1 MALLPLNEGLLKS
14 AGDLVYTFRFL
25 TLLVTPFEKTK
36 AFEKGIIDEKGKRLK
51 KPPFSKIEDRNDYA
65 SYYSSF
71 IRLVFNVKKLM
82 AKAPGGSSRIASY
95 AAALYL
101 IKEKFSVSETKIEKS
116 LFECGLDSSDLL
128 AEESKWFMLE
138 DEQLSP
144 GVYSLK
150 YEKVLNTTC
159 DDIVNAKDKVRISE
173 ECFPVGDIFGLNIY
187 EATHMRSQQ
196 KLYITAEELLR

>member
-1 MALLPLNEGLLKS
+1 MGLIKS
-14 AGDLVYTFRFL
+14 AADIAYTFRFL
-25 TLLVTPFEKTK
+25 ALLVTPFDKTK
-36 AFEKGIIDEKGKRLK
+36 AFEKGIIDEKGKRLV
-51 KPPFSKIEDRNDYA
+51 KPPFSKIEDRENYA
-65 SYYSSF
+65 NYYTPF
-71 IRLVFNVKKLM
+71 IRLVFNIKKLM

-101 IKEKFSVSETKIEKS
+101 IKENFSVSEKNMRKDLLKAGI
-116 LFECGLDSSDLL
+116 DPSDLL

-138 DEQLSP
+138 DNQLSP

-150 YEKVLNTTC
+150 YEKVLNATC
-159 DDIVNAKDKVRISE
+159 EPTVNAKDKVRIHD
-173 ECFPVGDIFGLNIY
+173 ECFPIGDIFGLNIY

>member
-1 MALLPLNEGLLKS
+1 MGFLKS

-36 AFEKGIIDEKGKRLK
+36 AFDKGIIDAKGKRLK
-51 KPPFSKIEDRNDYA
+51 KPPFSTIEDRENYA
-65 SYYSSF
+65 SFYSPF

-82 AKAPGGSSRIASY
+82 AKAPGGSTRLASY

-116 LFECGLDSSDLL
+116 LLECGLDSTDLL

-159 DDIVNAKDKVRISE
+159 EPVVNAKDKVRISE
-173 ECFPVGDIFGLNIY
+173 ECFPIGDIFGLNIY

-196 KLYITAEELLR
+196 KVYITAEELLK

>member
-1 MALLPLNEGLLKS
+1 MGLIKR

-36 AFEKGIIDEKGKRLK
+36 AFEKGIIDEKGKRLV
-51 KPPFSKIEDRNDYA
+51 KPPFSKIEDRNNYA
-65 SYYSSF
+65 EYYSPF

-82 AKAPGGSSRIASY
+82 AKAPGGSTRIASY

-101 IKEKFSVSETKIEKS
+101 IKENFSVSEKNMRKDLLKAGI
-116 LFECGLDSSDLL
+116 DPSDLL
-128 AEESKWFMLE
+128 AEESEWFMLE
-138 DEQLSP
+138 DNQISP

-159 DDIVNAKDKVRISE
+159 
-173 ECFPVGDIFGLNIY
+173 
-187 EATHMRSQQ
+187 
-196 KLYITAEELLR
+196 

>member
-1 MALLPLNEGLLKS
+1 MGLIKS
-14 AGDLVYTFRFL
+14 AADIAYTFRFL
-25 TLLVTPFEKTK
+25 ALLVTPFNKTR
-36 AFEKGIIDEKGKRLK
+36 AFEKGIIDEKGKRLV
-51 KPPFSKIEDRNDYA
+51 KPPFSKIEDRENYA
-65 SYYSSF
+65 NYYTPF
-71 IRLVFNVKKLM
+71 IRLVFNIKKLM

-101 IKEKFSVSETKIEKS
+101 IKENFSVSEKNMRKDLLKAGI
-116 LFECGLDSSDLL
+116 DPSDLL

-138 DEQLSP
+138 DNQLSP

-150 YEKVLNTTC
+150 YEKVLNSTC
-159 DDIVNAKDKVRISE
+159 EPIVNAKDKVRIE
-173 ECFPVGDIFGLNIY
+173 DECFPVGDIFGLNIY

>member
-1 MALLPLNEGLLKS
+1 MGLLKS

-25 TLLVTPFEKTK
+25 TLLVTPFNKTK
-36 AFEKGIIDEKGKRLK
+36 AFDKGIIDEKGKRLI
-51 KPPFSKIEDRNDYA
+51 KPPFSKIEDREN
-65 SYYSSF
+65 YSDFYSPF

-116 LFECGLDSSDLL
+116 LFECGFDQGDLL

-150 YEKVLNTTC
+150 YEKVINSTC
-159 DDIVNAKDKVRISE
+159 DDIVNARDKSEYLRNVFQWEIS
-173 ECFPVGDIFGLNIY
+173 L
-187 EATHMRSQQ
+187 A
-196 KLYITAEELLR
+196 

>member
-1 MALLPLNEGLLKS
+1 MGLIKS
-14 AGDLVYTFRFL
+14 AADIAYTFRFL
-25 TLLVTPFEKTK
+25 ALLVTPFDKTK
-36 AFEKGIIDEKGKRLK
+36 AFEKGIIDEKGKRLV
-51 KPPFSKIEDRNDYA
+51 KPPFSKIEDRENYA
-65 SYYSSF
+65 NYYTPF
-71 IRLVFNVKKLM
+71 IRLVFNIKKLM

-101 IKEKFSVSETKIEKS
+101 IKENFSVSEKNMRKDLLKAGI
-116 LFECGLDSSDLL
+116 DPSDLL

-138 DEQLSP
+138 DNQLSP

-159 DDIVNAKDKVRISE
+159 EPTVNAKDKVRIHD

>member
-1 MALLPLNEGLLKS
+1 MGLIKS
-14 AGDLVYTFRFL
+14 AADIAYTFRFL
-25 TLLVTPFEKTK
+25 ALLVTPFNKTR
-36 AFEKGIIDEKGKRLK
+36 AFDKGIIDEKGKRLV
-51 KPPFSKIEDRNDYA
+51 KPPFSKIEDRENYA
-65 SYYSSF
+65 NYYTPF
-71 IRLVFNVKKLM
+71 IRLVFNIKKLM

-101 IKEKFSVSETKIEKS
+101 IKENFSVSEKNLRKDLLKAGI
-116 LFECGLDSSDLL
+116 DPSDLL

-138 DEQLSP
+138 DNQLSP

-150 YEKVLNTTC
+150 YEKVLNSTC
-159 DDIVNAKDKVRISE
+159 EPMVNAKDKVRIQE

-187 EATHMRSQQ
+187 EVTHMRSQQ

>member
-1 MALLPLNEGLLKS
+1 MGLIKR

-25 TLLVTPFEKTK
+25 ALLVTPFEKTK
-36 AFEKGIIDEKGKRLK
+36 AFEKGIIDKDGKRLV
-51 KPPFSKIEDRNDYA
+51 KPPFSKIEDRNNYA
-65 SYYSSF
+65 EYYSPF
-71 IRLVFNVKKLM
+71 IRLVFNIKKLM

-101 IKEKFSVSETKIEKS
+101 IKENFSVSEKNLRKDLLKAGI
-116 LFECGLDSSDLL
+116 DPSDLL

-138 DEQLSP
+138 DNQLSP

-159 DDIVNAKDKVRISE
+159 EPTVNAKDKVRIHD

>member
-1 MALLPLNEGLLKS
+1 MGLIKR

-25 TLLVTPFEKTK
+25 ALLVTPFEKTK
-36 AFEKGIIDEKGKRLK
+36 AFEKGIIDKDGKRLV
-51 KPPFSKIEDRNDYA
+51 KPPFSKIEDRNNYA
-65 SYYSSF
+65 EYYSPF
-71 IRLVFNVKKLM
+71 IRLVFNIKKLM

-101 IKEKFSVSETKIEKS
+101 IKENFSVSEKNLRKDLLKAGI
-116 LFECGLDSSDLL
+116 DPSDLL

-138 DEQLSP
+138 DNQLSP

-150 YEKVLNTTC
+150 YEKVLNVTC
-159 DDIVNAKDKVRISE
+159 EPTVNAKDKVRIHD

>member
-1 MALLPLNEGLLKS
+1 MGLIKR

-25 TLLVTPFEKTK
+25 ALLVTPFEKTK
-36 AFEKGIIDEKGKRLK
+36 AFEKGIIDKDGKRLV
-51 KPPFSKIEDRNDYA
+51 KPPFSKIEDRNNYA
-65 SYYSSF
+65 EYYSPF
-71 IRLVFNVKKLM
+71 IRLVFNIKKLM

-101 IKEKFSVSETKIEKS
+101 IKENFSVSEKNLRKDLLKAGI
-116 LFECGLDSSDLL
+116 DPSDLL

-138 DEQLSP
+138 DNQLSP

-150 YEKVLNTTC
+150 YEKVLNATC
-159 DDIVNAKDKVRISE
+159 EPTVNAKDKVRIHD

>member
-1 MALLPLNEGLLKS
+1 MGLIKS
-14 AGDLVYTFRFL
+14 AADIAYTFRFL
-25 TLLVTPFEKTK
+25 ALLVTPFDKTR
-36 AFEKGIIDEKGKRLK
+36 AFEKGIIDEKGKRLV
-51 KPPFSKIEDRNDYA
+51 KPPFSKIEDRENYA
-65 SYYSSF
+65 NYYTPF
-71 IRLVFNVKKLM
+71 IRLVFNIKKLM

-101 IKEKFSVSETKIEKS
+101 IKENFSVSEKNMRKDLLKAGI
-116 LFECGLDSSDLL
+116 DPSDLL

-138 DEQLSP
+138 DNQLSP

-150 YEKVLNTTC
+150 YEKVLNSTC
-159 DDIVNAKDKVRISE
+159 EPVVNAKDKVRIE
-173 ECFPVGDIFGLNIY
+173 DECFPVGDIFGLNIY

>member
-1 MALLPLNEGLLKS
+1 MGLIKT

-25 TLLVTPFEKTK
+25 TLLVTPFIKTQ
-36 AFEKGIIDEKGKRLK
+36 AFKKGIIDEKGKRLK
-51 KPPFSKIEDRNDYA
+51 KPPFSSIDDREDYA
-65 SYYSSF
+65 NYYTPF

-82 AKAPGGSSRIASY
+82 AKAPGGSSRLASY

-101 IKEKFSVSETKIEKS
+101 IKEKFSVSEIKIEKS
-116 LFECGLDSSDLL
+116 LLECGLDSSDLL

-150 YEKVLNTTC
+150 YEKVLNSTC
-159 DDIVNAKDKVRISE
+159 DDIVNVKDKVRISE

-187 EATHMRSQQ
+187 EVTHMRSQQ
-196 KLYITAEELLR
+196 KVYITAEELLR

>member
-1 MALLPLNEGLLKS
+1 MGLIKS
-14 AGDLVYTFRFL
+14 AADIAYTFRFL
-25 TLLVTPFEKTK
+25 ALLVTPFNKTR
-36 AFEKGIIDEKGKRLK
+36 AFDKGIIDEKGKRLV
-51 KPPFSKIEDRNDYA
+51 KPPFSKIEDRENYA
-65 SYYSSF
+65 NYYTPF
-71 IRLVFNVKKLM
+71 IRLVFNIKKLM

-101 IKEKFSVSETKIEKS
+101 IKENFSVSEKNLRKDLLKAGI
-116 LFECGLDSSDLL
+116 DPSDLL

-138 DEQLSP
+138 DNQLSP

-150 YEKVLNTTC
+150 YEKVLNSTC
-159 DDIVNAKDKVRISE
+159 EPVVNAKDKVRIHD

>member
-1 MALLPLNEGLLKS
+1 MGLIKT

-25 TLLVTPFEKTK
+25 TLLVTPFIKTQ
-36 AFEKGIIDEKGKRLK
+36 AFKKGIIDEKGKRLK
-51 KPPFSKIEDRNDYA
+51 KPPFSSIDDREDYA
-65 SYYSSF
+65 NYYTPF

-82 AKAPGGSSRIASY
+82 AKAPGGSSRLASY

-101 IKEKFSVSETKIEKS
+101 IKEKFSVSEIKIEKS
-116 LFECGLDSSDLL
+116 LLECGLDSSDLL

-150 YEKVLNTTC
+150 YEKVLNSTC

-187 EATHMRSQQ
+187 EVTHMRSQQ
-196 KLYITAEELLR
+196 KVYITAEELLR

>member
-1 MALLPLNEGLLKS
+1 MGLIKR

-25 TLLVTPFEKTK
+25 ALLVTPFEKTK
-36 AFEKGIIDEKGKRLK
+36 AFEKGIIDKDGKRLV
-51 KPPFSKIEDRNDYA
+51 KPPFSKIEDRNNYA
-65 SYYSSF
+65 EYYSPF
-71 IRLVFNVKKLM
+71 IRLVFNIKKLM

-101 IKEKFSVSETKIEKS
+101 IKENFSVSEKNSRKDLLKAGI
-116 LFECGLDSSDLL
+116 DPSDLL

-138 DEQLSP
+138 DNQLSP

-150 YEKVLNTTC
+150 YEKVLNATC
-159 DDIVNAKDKVRISE
+159 EPTVNAKDKVRIHD
-173 ECFPVGDIFGLNIY
+173 ECFPIGDIFGLNIY

>member
-1 MALLPLNEGLLKS
+1 MGLIKS
-14 AGDLVYTFRFL
+14 AADIAYTFRFL
-25 TLLVTPFEKTK
+25 ALLVTPFEKTK
-36 AFEKGIIDEKGKRLK
+36 AFETGIIDEKGKRIK
-51 KPPFSKIEDRNDYA
+51 RPPFSSMDDRDNY
-65 SYYSSF
+65 SRYYTPF
-71 IRLVFNVKKLM
+71 IRLVFNIKKLM

-101 IKEKFSVSETKIEKS
+101 IKENFSVSEKNMRKDLLKAGI
-116 LFECGLDSSDLL
+116 DPSDLL

-138 DEQLSP
+138 DNQLSP

-150 YEKVLNTTC
+150 YEKVLNSTC
-159 DDIVNAKDKVRISE
+159 EPMVNAKDKVRIQE

-187 EATHMRSQQ
+187 EVTHMRSQQ

>member
-1 MALLPLNEGLLKS
+1 MGLLKS

-25 TLLVTPFEKTK
+25 TLLVTPFNKTK

-51 KPPFSKIEDRNDYA
+51 KPPFSSIDEREDYA
-65 SYYSSF
+65 DFYTPF

-82 AKAPGGSSRIASY
+82 AKAPGGNSRLASY

-116 LFECGLDSSDLL
+116 LLECGLDSSDLL
-128 AEESKWFMLE
+128 AEESRWFMLE

-150 YEKVLNTTC
+150 YEKVVNSTC
-159 DDIVNAKDKVRISE
+159 EPVVSPKDKVRISE
-173 ECFPVGDIFGLNIY
+173 DCFPIGDIFGLNIY
-187 EATHMRSQQ
+187 EAIHIKTQQ

>member
-1 MALLPLNEGLLKS
+1 MGLLKS

-25 TLLVTPFEKTK
+25 TLLVTPFNKTK
-36 AFEKGIIDEKGKRLK
+36 AFDKGIIDEKGKRLI
-51 KPPFSKIEDRNDYA
+51 KPPFSKIEDREN
-65 SYYSSF
+65 YSDFYSPF

-116 LFECGLDSSDLL
+116 LFECGFDQGDLL

>member
-1 MALLPLNEGLLKS
+1 MGLIKR

-25 TLLVTPFEKTK
+25 ALLVTPFEKTK
-36 AFEKGIIDEKGKRLK
+36 AFEKGIIDKDGKRLV
-51 KPPFSKIEDRNDYA
+51 KPPFSKIEDRNNYA
-65 SYYSSF
+65 EYYSPF

-82 AKAPGGSSRIASY
+82 AKAPGGSTRIASY

-101 IKEKFSVSETKIEKS
+101 IKENFSVSEKNLRKDLLKAGI
-116 LFECGLDSSDLL
+116 DPSDLL

-138 DEQLSP
+138 DNQLSP

-159 DDIVNAKDKVRISE
+159 EPTVNAKDKVRIHD

>member
-1 MALLPLNEGLLKS
+1 MGLIKS
-14 AGDLVYTFRFL
+14 AADIAYTFRFL
-25 TLLVTPFEKTK
+25 ALLVTPFEKTK
-36 AFEKGIIDEKGKRLK
+36 AFETGIIDAKGKRLM
-51 KPPFSKIEDRNDYA
+51 KPPLSSMDDRDNYA
-65 SYYSSF
+65 NYYTPF

-82 AKAPGGSSRIASY
+82 AKAPGGSSRLASY

-101 IKEKFSVSETKIEKS
+101 IKEKFSVSEIKMEKS
-116 LFECGLDSSDLL
+116 LLECGLDSSDLL

>member
-1 MALLPLNEGLLKS
+1 MGLIKR

-25 TLLVTPFEKTK
+25 ALLVTPFEKTK
-36 AFEKGIIDEKGKRLK
+36 AFEKGIIDEKGKRLV
-51 KPPFSKIEDRNDYA
+51 KPPFSKIEDRNNYA
-65 SYYSSF
+65 EYYSPF

-101 IKEKFSVSETKIEKS
+101 IKENFSVSEKNMRKDLLKAGI
-116 LFECGLDSSDLL
+116 DPSDLL

-138 DEQLSP
+138 ENQLSP

-150 YEKVLNTTC
+150 YEKVLNSTC
-159 DDIVNAKDKVRISE
+159 EPMVNAKDKVRIQE

-187 EATHMRSQQ
+187 EATHMKSQQ

>member
-1 MALLPLNEGLLKS
+1 MS
-14 AGDLVYTFRFL
+14 
-25 TLLVTPFEKTK
+25 TLF
-36 AFEKGIIDEKGKRLK
+36 
-51 KPPFSKIEDRNDYA
+51 NNYA
-65 SYYSSF
+65 EYYSPF

-82 AKAPGGSSRIASY
+82 AKAPGGSTRIASY

-101 IKEKFSVSETKIEKS
+101 IKENFSVSEKNLRKDLLKAGI
-116 LFECGLDSSDLL
+116 DPSDLL

-138 DEQLSP
+138 DNQLSP

-159 DDIVNAKDKVRISE
+159 EPTVNAKDKVRIHD

>member
-1 MALLPLNEGLLKS
+1 MGLIKR

-25 TLLVTPFEKTK
+25 ALLVTPFEKTK
-36 AFEKGIIDEKGKRLK
+36 AFEKGIIDKDGKRLV
-51 KPPFSKIEDRNDYA
+51 KPPFSKIEDRNNYA
-65 SYYSSF
+65 EYYSPF
-71 IRLVFNVKKLM
+71 IRLVFNIKKLM

-101 IKEKFSVSETKIEKS
+101 IKENFSVSEKNLRKDLLKAGI
-116 LFECGLDSSDLL
+116 DPSDLL

-138 DEQLSP
+138 DNQLSP

-150 YEKVLNTTC
+150 YEKVLNATC
-159 DDIVNAKDKVRISE
+159 EPTVNAKDKVRIHD

-196 KLYITAEELLR
+196 KLYITAEELLK

>member
-1 MALLPLNEGLLKS
+1 MGLIKS
-14 AGDLVYTFRFL
+14 AADIAYTFRFL
-25 TLLVTPFEKTK
+25 ALLVTPFDKTK
-36 AFEKGIIDEKGKRLK
+36 AFEKGIIDEKGKRLV
-51 KPPFSKIEDRNDYA
+51 KPPFSKIEDRENYA
-65 SYYSSF
+65 NYYTPF
-71 IRLVFNVKKLM
+71 IRLVFNIKKLM

-101 IKEKFSVSETKIEKS
+101 IKENFSVSEKNLRKDLLKAGI
-116 LFECGLDSSDLL
+116 DPSDLL

-138 DEQLSP
+138 DNQLSP

-150 YEKVLNTTC
+150 YEKVLNATC
-159 DDIVNAKDKVRISE
+159 EPTVNAKDKVRIHD

>member
-1 MALLPLNEGLLKS
+1 MGFLKS

-36 AFEKGIIDEKGKRLK
+36 AFDKGIIDAKGKRLK
-51 KPPFSKIEDRNDYA
+51 KPPFSTIDERQDYA
-65 SYYSSF
+65 SFYSPF

-82 AKAPGGSSRIASY
+82 AKAPGGSTRLASY

-116 LFECGLDSSDLL
+116 LLECGFDSSDLL

-196 KLYITAEELLR
+196 KVYITAEELLR

>member
-1 MALLPLNEGLLKS
+1 MGLIKR

-25 TLLVTPFEKTK
+25 ALLVTPFEKTK
-36 AFEKGIIDEKGKRLK
+36 AFEKGIIDKDGKRLV
-51 KPPFSKIEDRNDYA
+51 KPPFSKIEDRNNYA
-65 SYYSSF
+65 EYYSPF

-82 AKAPGGSSRIASY
+82 AKAPGGSTRIASY

-101 IKEKFSVSETKIEKS
+101 IKENFSVSEKNLRKDLLKAGI
-116 LFECGLDSSDLL
+116 DPSDLL

-138 DEQLSP
+138 DNQLSP

-150 YEKVLNTTC
+150 YEKVLNSTC
-159 DDIVNAKDKVRISE
+159 EPVVNAKDKVRIHD